1 MIVREARYCSSRF
14 LSLASL
20 YRRGHCYH
28 CRVGDRP
35 LIQFPREGGGPPGWG
50 YLLPAAS
57 KPPATYTSEMRAAV
71 CQMRS
76 GEDVP
81 ANLLAAQAL
90 LGEAAHGGADIV
102 VLPEFFA
109 YLGPDPRNPQVAEEL
124 PGGAAS
130 ALLSRTARER
140 HMWILGGSIHERDGE
155 RIYNTAPLFD
165 RDGELV
171 ATYRKIHLFDVD
183 LDGQPPFRES
193 ATFTPGMELV
203 THPVEDVRIGLSIC
217 YDLRFPELFRGLM
230 ALGTELVL
238 LPAQFQHQTGVAHW
252 ETLLRARAVENQ
264 CFVAASAQWGEF
276 GSPEESR
283 RSHGHSMIV
292 GPWGDVLVQAPEEG
306 SGVWFADLDMAEL
319 RRVRKVLPALEH
331 RRLGLIC

>member
-1 MIVREARYCSSRF
+1 
-14 LSLASL
+14 
-20 YRRGHCYH
+20 
-28 CRVGDRP
+28 
-35 LIQFPREGGGPPGWG
+35 
-50 YLLPAAS
+50 
-57 KPPATYTSEMRAAV
+57 MRAAV

-81 ANLLAAQAL
+81 ANLAAAQAL
-90 LGEAAHGGADIV
+90 LGEAADGGADIV

-109 YLGPDPRNPQVAEEL
+109 YLGSDPRIPQVAEEL
-124 PGGAAS
+124 PEGTAS
-130 ALLSRTARER
+130 TFLSRTARER
-140 HMWILGGSIHERDGE
+140 QTWILGGSVHERDGE

-165 RDGELV
+165 RNGELV

-193 ATFTPGMELV
+193 ATFTPGTELV
-203 THPVEDVRIGLSIC
+203 THPVEDVRVGLSIC

-230 ALGTELVL
+230 ALGSELVL

-252 ETLLRARAVENQ
+252 ETLLRARAIENQ

-283 RSHGHSMIV
+283 RSYGHSMIV